1 MSGWLYLSLI
11 QSDGAAV
18 AVAPLMRKRI
28 ACAQLVARRG
38 KEEGSAGAVRDAKRA
53 QRLHHRLH
61 AVMVG
66 RHGEHAKCLPSELP
80 IFTRL
85 GLPSS
90 RKWRE

>member
-38 KEEGSAGAVRDAKRA
+38 KEEAFPGTGDHRFQSIVIMISRA
-53 QRLHHRLH
+53 
-61 AVMVG
+61 
-66 RHGEHAKCLPSELP
+66 S
-80 IFTRL
+80 
-85 GLPSS
+85 
-90 RKWRE
+90 